1 MKTCTKC
8 ERSLALDNFAKRAAS
23 KDGRC
28 TRCRECMAVE
38 AAANYAANRAERL
51 RKATAQYEA
60 NKTTISEWSKRYY
73 ARNKTKIVARV
84 RAREL
89 ALKQSDETFL
99 AGMRSRVSKRRAK
112 RKRATPAWANDEKM
126 REFYILA
133 DLLTKEAGHAYE
145 VDHIVPLQS
154 PIVCGLHWEG
164 NLQVLPLETN
174 RAKSNRH
181 WPDMP

>member
-8 ERSLALDNFAKRAAS
+8 ERSLSLENFAKRAAS
-23 KDGRC
+23 KDGYC
-28 TRCRECMAVE
+28 TRCKACMSSE
-38 AAANYAANRAERL
+38 AAANYATNRPERM
-51 RKATAQYEA
+51 RKAADRYET
-60 NKTTISEWSKRYY
+60 NKAAIADWSKHYY
-73 ARNKTKIVARV
+73 AKNKVKITARV
-84 RAREL
+84 RAREK

-99 AGMRSRVSKRRAK
+99 ANMRSRVSKRRAK
-112 RKRATPAWANDEKM
+112 RKQATPAWANDAKM
-126 REFYILA
+126 REFYALA
-133 DLLTKEAGHAYE
+133 DLLTKESGFPYE

-164 NLQVLPLETN
+164 NMQVLPLEKN